1 MKVEYL
7 KKVIDE
13 KQRIQL
19 NLSAVYFLCKARLQ
33 WDYDNSLAKSIIE
46 FINEDDIFENF
57 KN

>member
-1 MKVEYL
+1 MKIEDF

-19 NLSAVYFLCKARLQ
+19 NLSAVYFLCKSRLQ
-33 WDYDNSLAKSIIE
+33 WDSDNSLAKSIIE